1 MNLPKKE
8 LFLHSNMC
16 IIGGYLGAYAL
27 LCRCANFGSA
37 QTNNMIQIFFN
48 ILGRNYIDFFLRI
61 LGLFLYVAAIVICVV
76 LSKKTSCDMQKY
88 AITVDFVG
96 MIVLCFIPASINPI
110 VGVLPIF
117 FIMATHW
124 SVFHGVGEYNSSTIF
139 STNNLRQMTV
149 GISEYFLTKEEKHLH
164 KAKFYGN
171 TLFWY
176 HIGVIISFFACRE
189 LGIYASLLCIPF
201 TLSAFCLTSVHFRK
215 LFKHKPA

>member
-1 MNLPKKE
+1 
-8 LFLHSNMC
+8 MC

-124 SVFHGVGEYNSSTIF
+124 SGPMSILWTQKVEHF
-139 STNNLRQMTV
+139 
-149 GISEYFLTKEEKHLH
+149 
-164 KAKFYGN
+164 
-171 TLFWY
+171 
-176 HIGVIISFFACRE
+176 
-189 LGIYASLLCIPF
+189 
-201 TLSAFCLTSVHFRK
+201 LSA
-215 LFKHKPA
+215 